1 MLRRL
6 IAINL
11 AVLFFFLPAYCMAQ
25 TVDPGAVRVG
35 DRWSY
40 DIKDDLTGDL
50 RHAIT
55 IVVVE
60 VNEKEITTRATYRGK
75 DRPQTMV
82 FDSNW
87 GRIDDGAWKLRP
99 SGIGISRPLEI
110 GKEWRSDANAMNL
123 QSGVAFRATGVA
135 KVMTQ
140 EQVTGPAGAFD
151 TFRIDMTVR
160 LINTRDQTKSSTW
173 TFVVWYAPAINRWVK
188 KTTQDALRGAA
199 QRLVFRGADRAF
211 AKKLASC
218 EHYTSNQRVIADIRG
233 GSWQAR
239 RTEGLSTHEPRVRR
253 TAWRCHVG
261 CVQCSEPNGDRPLR
275 EAHSAVHP
283 THACHRDCCH

>member
-11 AVLFFFLPAYCMAQ
+11 AVLLSLPVYCMAQ
-25 TVDPGAVRVG
+25 IVDPGAVRVG

-50 RHAIT
+50 RHAMT

-60 VNEKEITTRATYRGK
+60 VNEKEITTRTTYRGK

-82 FDSNW
+82 FDSDW

-110 GKEWRSDANAMNL
+110 GKEWRSDANAINL
-123 QSGVAFRATGVA
+123 QSGIAFRASGVA

-140 EQVTGPAGAFD
+140 ERVTAPAGAFD

-188 KTTQDALRGAA
+188 KTTEARFEGRLRHSYFEE
-199 QRLVFRGADRAF
+199 LT
-211 AKKLASC
+211 
-218 EHYTSNQRVIADIRG
+218 EHSRKN
-233 GSWQAR
+233 
-239 RTEGLSTHEPRVRR
+239 
-253 TAWRCHVG
+253 
-261 CVQCSEPNGDRPLR
+261 
-275 EAHSAVHP
+275 
-283 THACHRDCCH
+283 